1 MTKRLFR
8 EYFSGWKWSGLGN
21 CQAAM
26 SAFVAFGFSL
36 FMTHDRK
43 DMCMELGLIMPI
55 LLVMLSVMTH
65 PVRHGKMFYLCPM
78 TPVERRGIVRREY
91 IFRVIIHMLLMAAGL
106 TAAFSMAYFNWLSL
120 ICVMINDVMIC
131 LLIPSENKENS
142 DYIIMAAIVV
152 IGVLINLV
160 QLVIISNPENYYIVQ
175 IIVYIFLVAVEIPLF
190 VKYTGF
196 IRKELKTADYYEE
209 MGD

>member
-1 MTKRLFR
+1 M
-8 EYFSGWKWSGLGN
+8 SQN
-21 CQAAM
+21 C
-26 SAFVAFGFSL
+26 SRV
-36 FMTHDRK
+36 R
-43 DMCMELGLIMPI
+43 
-55 LLVMLSVMTH
+55 VMA
-65 PVRHGKMFYLCPM
+65 KQ
-78 TPVERRGIVRREY
+78 
-91 IFRVIIHMLLMAAGL
+91 
-106 TAAFSMAYFNWLSL
+106 
-120 ICVMINDVMIC
+120 INDVMIC

-142 DYIIMAAIVV
+142 DYIIMAAIVI

-196 IRKELKTADYYEE
+196 IRKELKTADYYEK

>member
-1 MTKRLFR
+1 MTKRFFR

-21 CQAAM
+21 YQAAI
-26 SAFVAFGFSL
+26 AALAGFGFSL

-43 DMCMELGLIMPI
+43 DMCMVSGLIMPI

-120 ICVMINDVMIC
+120 ICVVINDVMIC

-190 VKYTGF
+190 VKYTRF

-209 MGD
+209 MRD

>member
-1 MTKRLFR
+1 MV
-8 EYFSGWKWSGLGN
+8 S
-21 CQAAM
+21 
-26 SAFVAFGFSL
+26 
-36 FMTHDRK
+36 
-43 DMCMELGLIMPI
+43 GLIMPI

-106 TAAFSMAYFNWLSL
+106 AAAFSMAYFNWLSL
-120 ICVMINDVMIC
+120 ICVVINDVMIC

-196 IRKELKTADYYEE
+196 IRKELKTADYYEK